1 MNKHKIK
8 HKKIKAK
15 KKMRHVSTF
24 KKSKVEQKTV
34 LFICK
39 GNAFRSIMAEA
50 LYNHY
55 ATHSKAIS
63 AGAEPKDKI
72 NPNTIKILE
81 ENFSPDLI
89 VMASNT
95 PSLMVKI
102 TNKKIIGVNPPI
114 REAMLLSKTKNIA
127 IFGTKAAIKSK
138 SLSSYIKKFNFSKD
152 KKIYKINSSSLV
164 NLVESNKFVTDKKCC
179 KKIIK
184 KTLSDVFTNKI
195 DVATLSSTH
204 LSFLKSLL
212 SSEFPQ
218 VKFVDPANIVADKV
232 FAHIKKE
239 SKKNTIK
246 IFTSGNVKLFEK
258 NLHKLGIR
266 NKVSF
271 LST

>member
-1 MNKHKIK
+1 MVQIAVFDSGLGSLSIINAIQKICK
-8 HKKIKAK
+8 SEIIYFADQKN
-15 KKMRHVSTF
+15 F
-24 KKSKVEQKTV
+24 PYGKKSKKQLERIIKQ
-34 LFICK
+34 
-39 GNAFRSIMAEA
+39 
-50 LYNHY
+50 
-55 ATHSKAIS
+55 
-63 AGAEPKDKI
+63 
-72 NPNTIKILE
+72 TIKLLE
-81 ENFSPDLI
+81 EKFSPDVI

-102 TNKKIIGVNPPI
+102 TNKKIIGVYSPI
-114 REAMLLSKTKNIA
+114 KEAMMLSKTKNIA
-127 IFGTKAAIKSK
+127 ILGTRAAIKSK

-152 KKIYKINSSSLV
+152 KKIHKINSSVLV
-164 NLVESNKFVTDKKCC
+164 ELVESNKFITDKVYCR
-179 KKIIK
+179 KIIK
-184 KTLSDVFTNKI
+184 KTLDDVFSNKI

-218 VKFVDPANIVADKV
+218 VKFIDPADIIARKV
-232 FAHIKKE
+232 LANIKKE

-258 NLHKLGIR
+258 NLHNIGIR

>member
-1 MNKHKIK
+1 MVRIAVFDSGLGSLSIINAIQKICK
-8 HKKIKAK
+8 SEIIYFADQKN
-15 KKMRHVSTF
+15 F
-24 KKSKVEQKTV
+24 PYGKKSKKQLEIIIKQ
-34 LFICK
+34 
-39 GNAFRSIMAEA
+39 
-50 LYNHY
+50 
-55 ATHSKAIS
+55 
-63 AGAEPKDKI
+63 
-72 NPNTIKILE
+72 TIKLLE
-81 ENFSPDLI
+81 EKFSPDVI

-102 TNKKIIGVNPPI
+102 ANKKVIGVNPPI
-114 REAMLLSKTKNIA
+114 REAMMLSKTKNIA
-127 IFGTKAAIKSK
+127 ILGTRAAIKSK
-138 SLSSYIKKFNFSKD
+138 SLSSYIKKFNFPKN
-152 KKIYKINSSSLV
+152 KKIHKVNSSVLV
-164 NLVESNKFVTDKKCC
+164 DLVESNKFITDKMYC

-184 KTLSDVFTNKI
+184 KVLSGIFSDKI

-218 VKFVDPANIVADKV
+218 VKFIDSADNVTRKVLANI
-232 FAHIKKE
+232 KKNK

-258 NLHKLGIR
+258 NLHKIGIR